1 MVPAGTSMVRVLLM
15 GSLILRDS
23 ANVFAISWSLLPGW
37 CGDGL
42 GKMMLGADGVLALD
56 EWELATDS

>member
-1 MVPAGTSMVRVLLM
+1 M